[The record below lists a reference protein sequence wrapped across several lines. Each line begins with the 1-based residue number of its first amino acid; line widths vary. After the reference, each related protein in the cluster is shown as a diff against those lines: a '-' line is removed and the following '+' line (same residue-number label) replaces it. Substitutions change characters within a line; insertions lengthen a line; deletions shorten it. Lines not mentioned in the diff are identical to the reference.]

1 MDPEKGREALLAGHL
16 QVDLHRFMVFFELF
30 CDYLGRVGEVEVK
43 AVWLGRLW
51 GEFVSARL
59 NKMK

>member
-1 MDPEKGREALLAGHL
+1 MDPERGREALLADHL
-16 QVDLHRFMVFFELF
+16 QVDLHRFVVVSERFR
-30 CDYLGRVGEVEVK
+30 DYLGRVGEVEVK

-51 GEFVSARL
+51 EGFVSARL

>member
-16 QVDLHRFMVFFELF
+16 QADLHRFMICFERF
-30 CDYLGRVGEVEVK
+30 RDYLGRVGEVEVK

-51 GEFVSARL
+51 EGFVSARL